1 MTIVRMRRSLII
13 VAVIAG
19 VMLFSI
25 IYYALDP
32 SSSTLFPRCTF
43 LEMTGYKC
51 PGCGSQRAIHALLHG
66 DLATAFSY
74 NAMLLIAIPWIALC
88 LFAETR
94 RTRNP
99 RLYARLNPPLLIW
112 LFLAMV
118 LMWWLLRNIFNW

>member
-1 MTIVRMRRSLII
+1 MTIVGIRRSLII

-19 VMLFSI
+19 VLLFSI

-32 SSSTLFPRCTF
+32 SSTALFPRCTF
-43 LEMTGYKC
+43 LEYTGYKC

-66 DLATAFSY
+66 DVATAFRY
-74 NAMLLIAIPWIALC
+74 NALLLIAVPWIALC

-99 RLYARLNPPLLIW
+99 RLYARLNPQMLIW
-112 LFLAMV
+112 LFLVVMI
-118 LMWWLLRNIFNW
+118 LWWLLRNVFDW

>member
-1 MTIVRMRRSLII
+1 MRRSLVI
-13 VAVIAG
+13 VLAVILLLVFG
-19 VMLFSI
+19 G

-32 SSSTLFPRCTF
+32 SASTVFPQCSF
-43 LEMTGYKC
+43 LSLTGYKC

-66 DLATAFSY
+66 DVAGAFRY

-88 LFAETR
+88 LYAESR

-99 RLYARLNPPLLIW
+99 QLYARLNAPLLIW

-118 LMWWLLRNIFNW
+118 LIWWLLRNIFNW